1 MLAFLSAVLEES
13 AGGLNGRA
21 FTMKT
26 RIVALALA
34 LATPAVASSIP
45 FDFTIT
51 DIHGGGVVTGVV
63 VLSDQ
68 SGPQFSDDVRVVSNT
83 AGWGIGE
90 YFTFFSNV
98 GQGRFVSVDRFFY
111 GLGHP
116 SGVFDAYLDGV
127 ELDINTSGEHPF
139 GALIN
144 ANGFCICG
152 PTMLVLDPVPAPGPV
167 VGAGL
172 PGLLAGFAG
181 LVAWWRRRGQV
192 TPPSRPARQG

>member
-1 MLAFLSAVLEES
+1 M
-13 AGGLNGRA
+13 
-21 FTMKT
+21 MKT

-34 LATPAVASSIP
+34 LTSPAAASSIP
-45 FDFTIT
+45 FDFTIV

-63 VLSDQ
+63 VLTDQ
-68 SGPQFSDDVRVVSNT
+68 IGSQNSTDVRVTSNT

-98 GQGRFVSVDRFFY
+98 GIGRFVSVDRFFY

-127 ELDINTSGEHPF
+127 ELSINTAGEHPF

-144 ANGFCICG
+144 ANLNGFCICG
-152 PTMLVLDPVPAPGPV
+152 PTMLVLEPI
-167 VGAGL
+167 
-172 PGLLAGFAG
+172 
-181 LVAWWRRRGQV
+181 RRGQV